1 MSLFLNLYKP
11 MKKMKTMNALVLLCV
26 LCVSIVACN
35 SKMETEPEFTAKDN
49 LFDKGG
55 YDYSISVSFID
66 KEGND
71 LVAPLAAERYIKNS
85 RGNNWEGEINPDKY
99 SLEITLSKPTADF
112 KRYHSPQPIRDG
124 SGSYFWISDY
134 QQDTYYLSNVFNY
147 FRYQYAD
154 DNYDSVVENPMQEY
168 VKYRIFCPTIFN
180 DNTIHELV
188 VYWDND
194 NVQGL
199 WAEMKC
205 IKALFEGK
213 ECEVVIQEFDGIFDN
228 IIKIVLDR

>member
-1 MSLFLNLYKP
+1 MFLSLNLYKP
-11 MKKMKTMNALVLLCV
+11 MKKMRTMNALVLLCV

-99 SLEITLSKPTADF
+99 SLDRLPILSVIIV
-112 KRYHSPQPIRDG
+112 HSLYVTVQDRI
-124 SGSYFWISDY
+124 SGSAIINKIHIICQMFSIISD
-134 QQDTYYLSNVFNY
+134 TNM
-147 FRYQYAD
+147 
-154 DNYDSVVENPMQEY
+154 PMTT
-168 VKYRIFCPTIFN
+168 TIQSLKTLCKNMSSIGYSALQFSM
-180 DNTIHELV
+180 TIPFT
-188 VYWDND
+188 N
-194 NVQGL
+194 
-199 WAEMKC
+199 
-205 IKALFEGK
+205 
-213 ECEVVIQEFDGIFDN
+213 
-228 IIKIVLDR
+228 

>member
-1 MSLFLNLYKP
+1 

-99 SLEITLSKPTADF
+99 SLEITLSKPNADF
-112 KRYHSPQPIRDG
+112 KRYHSPQPIYDN
-124 SGSYFWISDY
+124 SGPYFWISKHDGEVN
-134 QQDTYYLSNVFNY
+134 YLSNGFSH
-147 FRYQYAD
+147 FRYQYVD
-154 DNYDSVVENPMQEY
+154 DDYDKVVENPRQEY
-168 VKYRIFCPTIFN
+168 VKYIITCPTVFN
-180 DNTIHELV
+180 DSAAHELV
-188 VYWDND
+188 VYWDNS
-194 NVQGL
+194 NTQGK
-199 WAEMKC
+199 WIEMKC

-213 ECEVVIQEFDGIFDN
+213 ECEVCNQEFDGIYEN
-228 IIKIVLDR
+228 IIKVVLDK